1 MNKQILI
8 IDYGSQY
15 TYVIARVVFELGFYC
30 EIVPWNDASKW
41 LTENNPKLVI
51 ISGSDKSVYAP
62 GAPTIPE
69 GFDFSGKSYHVFA
82 VCYGMQLIA
91 HNMGG
96 VVERDKTKSEYGL
109 TKIQIASEHFLFK
122 NLPKEQDVWMSHGD
136 SVTKTPEGYRAVAS
150 SRAIAVITNLDTS
163 VNAVQFHPEVS
174 HTTYGKQIL
183 ENVVVHAGCVQDW
196 KITDHITLIQQEMR
210 DAISGIENPC
220 AVLGLSG
227 GVDSAVAAALAAP
240 VFGKNLHCIIID
252 HGGLRKDDLSI
263 AIETAKMLGVSY
275 EVIDTS
281 AEFLQALGQIEP
293 HAGKEHS
300 EELRKVFS
308 RGVYQNTFDSKAVEH
323 KAHFIIQGTNAA
335 DLTESGALGT
345 AAVIKSH
352 HNIGINFVVSEL
364 MPLAK
369 MYKYQIRALGKAL
382 GLKEDVWNREP
393 FPGPG
398 LYLRVV
404 DTTIT
409 KEKLDIVRDADHIV
423 RTILKKHGCLEH
435 ISQLVVALLGSR
447 AVGVK
452 GDERVYNMPISIRP
466 VVSTD
471 FMTTS
476 PFYIHSEIMLEI
488 ETEVT
493 KHPSISRVLW
503 DYTSKPPA
511 TTEYQ

>member
-30 EIVPWNDASKW
+30 EIVPWNEASTW
-41 LTENNPKLVI
+41 LKENNPKLII

-62 GAPTIPE
+62 GAPTIPSD
-69 GFDFSGKSYHVFA
+69 FDFSGKSYQVFA

-96 VVERDKTKSEYGL
+96 IVERDKTKSEYGL
-109 TKIQIASEHFLFK
+109 TKVSVESDHFLFK
-122 NLPKEQDVWMSHGD
+122 GLPTEQDVWMSHGD
-136 SVTKTPEGYRAVAS
+136 SVTQVPEGYTAIGTS
-150 SRAIAVITNLDTS
+150 KAIAVITNTDNS

-174 HTTYGKQIL
+174 HTLYGKAIL
-183 ENVVVHAGCVQDW
+183 ENVVVHAGCVPDW
-196 KITDHITLIQQEMR
+196 KITDHIALIQKEVR
-210 DAISGIENPC
+210 EAIGDIENPS

-227 GVDSAVAAALAAP
+227 GVDSAVAAAIVAP
-240 VFGKNLHCIIID
+240 IFGKNLHCIIID

-263 AIETAKMLGVSY
+263 AIETANSLGVSY
-275 EVIDTS
+275 EVIDTT
-281 AEFLQALGQIEP
+281 AEFLTALGAITPE
-293 HAGKEHS
+293 AGQEHS
-300 EELRKVFS
+300 EQLRKVFS
-308 RGVYQNTFDSKAVEH
+308 KGVYQNIFDEKVKQH
-323 KAHFIIQGTNAA
+323 GAHFVIQGTNAA
-335 DLTESGALGT
+335 DLTESGKLGT
-345 AAVIKSH
+345 AALIKSH
-352 HNIGINFVVSEL
+352 HNIGLNFVVSEL
-364 MPLAK
+364 MPLAS

-382 GLKEDVWNREP
+382 GLPEEVWNREP

-404 DTTIT
+404 DTVIT
-409 KEKLDIVRDADHIV
+409 KEKLDIVREADHVVRIV
-423 RTILKKHGCLEH
+423 LKKYGCLEH
-435 ISQLVVALLGSR
+435 ISQLVVALLGTR

-452 GDERVYNMPISIRP
+452 GDERVYNMPISVRP

-476 PFYIHSEIMLEI
+476 PFYLSPEIMLEI

-493 KHPSISRVLW
+493 KHPNISRVLW